1 MGIIRK
7 LIEERKYQ
15 KKYNAYKIVFADLV
29 VDFNAL
35 ELEYDRLE
43 NENRQLKRERRVM
56 CGGVNG
62 EKLSNNKRYT
72 SDNRNRVSSSKQD
85 SERGSKT
92 STGKK
97 LSTTTD

>member
-15 KKYNAYKIVFADLV
+15 KKYNAYKVVFEDLTN
-29 VDFNAL
+29 DYKAL
-35 ELEYDRLE
+35 ELENDRLE
-43 NENRQLKRERRVM
+43 YENRQLKRERRVM

-62 EKLSNNKRYT
+62 KELSNNKRYT
-72 SDNRNRVSSSKQD
+72 NDNRNRVSSSKQD